1 MPSKR
6 RVWDGGRVAVVAV
19 VVVVVWEEEERCYA
33 LLFARRTSRSAA
45 DKYLS

>member
-19 VVVVVWEEEERCYA
+19 VVVVEEEEERCYA

>member
-19 VVVVVWEEEERCYA
+19 VVVVVWEEERCYA

>member
-33 LLFARRTSRSAA
+33 FVVCQKDEQIGRR
-45 DKYLS
+45 